1 MLLYK
6 YRPWNNFAEKIL
18 TENSIFYPTKE
29 NLNDLAELIHPIKF
43 ENEKFEIFKIK
54 SSLEKG
60 EGHRKSL
67 VTSSNINEILKS
79 IENGT
84 CDKEQKIKFE
94 KYLSIKDK
102 YQRVVEA
109 TYEQIETIN
118 DAFFYYTVNQFE
130 DARLLYCS
138 YEVAVNRLNDK
149 LKNFGILSLS
159 SKNNCPVMWAHYASN
174 HTGVV
179 FIFDSTKD
187 DLFRTVEQVNYIEQR
202 PEMKLDNIPNIFF
215 KKAKEW
221 EYEQEFRVLTKGGNC
236 CYNFNHTALTGIIL
250 GVKMNQDTK
259 NHIINVIESNKLDLN
274 IYQAETALN
283 TFKIEF
289 NKIN

>member
-6 YRPWNNFAEKIL
+6 YRPWNNFAEQIL
-18 TENSIFYPTKE
+18 TSNSIFYPTKD

-43 ENEKFEIFKIK
+43 ENNKFDIFKIK
-54 SSLEKG
+54 TSIEKG

-67 VTSSNINEILKS
+67 ITSSNINEIFRK
-79 IENGT
+79 IETGT
-84 CDKEQKIKFE
+84 CDKEQKSKFE
-94 KYLSIKDK
+94 KYLTITDK

-109 TYEQIETIN
+109 TYDQIENIN

-138 YEVAVNRLNDK
+138 YEVAVDRLNDK
-149 LKNFGILSLS
+149 LSKFGILSLS
-159 SKNNCPVMWAHYASN
+159 SKSNCPVMWAHYAAN
-174 HTGVV
+174 HTGVI

-187 DLFRTVEQVNYIEQR
+187 DLLSIAEQVEYIEQR
-202 PEMKLDNIPNIFF
+202 PEMKLENIPTIFF

-221 EYEQEFRVLTKGGNC
+221 GYEQEFRVLTKQGNC
-236 CYNFNHTALTGIIL
+236 CFNFSQTALTGMIL
-250 GVKMNQDTK
+250 GAKMSNETK
-259 NHIINVIESNKLDLN
+259 EQIIGIIENNKLDLN
-274 IYQAETALN
+274 IYQAETSLN

-289 NKIN
+289 NRIQ

>member
-6 YRPWNNFAEKIL
+6 YRPWNNFAEQIL
-18 TENSIFYPTKE
+18 TSNSIFYPTKD

-43 ENEKFEIFKIK
+43 ENSKFDIFKIK
-54 SSLEKG
+54 TSLEKG

-67 VTSSNINEILKS
+67 VTSSNISEVFGQ

-84 CDKEQKIKFE
+84 CDKEQQDKFE
-94 KYLSIKDK
+94 KYLTINDK

-109 TYEQIETIN
+109 TYDQIENIN

-138 YEVAVNRLNDK
+138 YEAAVNRLNDK
-149 LKNFGILSLS
+149 LSNFGILSLS

-174 HTGVV
+174 HTGVL
-179 FIFDSTKD
+179 FIFETAKD
-187 DLFRTVEQVNYIEQR
+187 NLLKTATQVEYIEQR
-202 PEMKLDNIPNIFF
+202 PEMNLENIPIIFY

-221 EYEQEFRVLTKGGNC
+221 EYEQEFRVMTKKGNC
-236 CYNFNHTALTGIIL
+236 CYNINRTALLGIIL
-250 GVKMNQDTK
+250 GARMNEDTK
-259 NHIINVIESNKLDLN
+259 NQIIELIKKTKLDLA
-274 IYQAETALN
+274 IHQAEASLN
-283 TFKIEF
+283 SFKIEF
-289 NKIN
+289 TRIK